1 MCIRDRLYLTE
12 YNRLEK
18 DELVRVFAA
27 AINRGGGYMVEFPQ
41 QWIGAV
47 TIVNQM
53 ENGEWRFI
61 GYNGSDDPLNDLS
74 VELARIRV
82 VSQKDYQDKFL
93 ENYQKF
99 SESRGMFSYYGYIPE
114 SPSSPLAITWT
125 DLQDMFSLL

>member
-1 MCIRDRLYLTE
+1 MNTFFCQRLHRNDGQKYGIEFLQIP
-12 YNRLEK
+12 
-18 DELVRVFAA
+18 VF
-27 AINRGGGYMVEFPQ
+27 
-41 QWIGAV
+41 
-47 TIVNQM
+47 
-53 ENGEWRFI
+53 
-61 GYNGSDDPLNDLS
+61 
-74 VELARIRV
+74 RIRV